1 MVEHYLGVVGVV
13 RSNRVVPTI
22 NEINKGCRLTFRQ
35 SFWIKDKISGD
46 TMKKISI
53 LGSTGSIGT
62 QTLDVVRKLPEEF
75 KICALATNSNVE
87 LFSKQV
93 EEFQPELAV
102 LADEDAYKK
111 FQSKNFPR
119 TKIAGG
125 RQAFIDAAGY
135 GDAEIVVTSMSGF
148 AGLEP
153 TINAIEH
160 GKNIALANKETLV
173 AAGELVTNLAKK
185 FNVKIL
191 PVDSEHGAIFQ
202 CLQGDKANAIEKI
215 LLTASGGP
223 FRGKK
228 LDELQNVTVNEVL
241 AHPTWNMGKKITV
254 DSASLV
260 NKGLEVI
267 EAHWLYGV
275 DYDKIQVVVHPQS
288 IIHSMVEFADGSII
302 AQLAAPDMRL
312 PIQYALTFP
321 RRLPSPIKRLNF
333 WDVKQLTFDAPD
345 LKTFRGL
352 KLAYDAGKI
361 GGTMPCIL
369 NAANEVA
376 VNAFLCGEIKF
387 LQIYDVIEDAM
398 TRHEVIKNPT
408 LEILTAEDSAV
419 RMAAEKF
426 IAKI

>member
-1 MVEHYLGVVGVV
+1 
-13 RSNRVVPTI
+13 
-22 NEINKGCRLTFRQ
+22 
-35 SFWIKDKISGD
+35 
-46 TMKKISI
+46 MKKISI

-62 QTLDVVRKLPEEF
+62 QALDVVRNLPNEF
-75 KICALATNSNVE
+75 KICVLAANSNVE
-87 LFSKQV
+87 LFSAQV

-111 FQSKNFPR
+111 LKAEKNFPN

-125 RQAFIDAAGY
+125 RQAFIDAAAY
-135 GDAEIVVTSMSGF
+135 GDSEIVLTSMSGF

-153 TINAIEH
+153 TINAIGK

-173 AAGELVTNLAKK
+173 AAGELVINLAKD

-202 CLQGDKANAIEKI
+202 CLHGENPNDVEKI

-223 FRGKK
+223 FRGKNF
-228 LDELQNVTVNEVL
+228 DELQNVTVDEVL
-241 AHPTWNMGKKITV
+241 AHPTWNMGQKITV

-288 IIHSMVEFADGSII
+288 IIHSMIEFRDGSII
-302 AQLAAPDMRL
+302 AQLAEPDMRL
-312 PIQYALTFP
+312 PIQYALTYP
-321 RRLPSPIKRLNF
+321 RRLPSPINHLNF
-333 WDVKQLTFDAPD
+333 WQMKNLTFEEPD

-361 GGTMPCIL
+361 GGTMPCIF

-376 VNAFLCGEIKF
+376 VNAFLRGQIKF
-387 LQIYDVIEDAM
+387 SQIYDVIENAM
-398 TRHEVIKNPT
+398 ESHAVLQN
-408 LEILTAEDSAV
+408 LSLGLLTTEDFAV
-419 RMAAEKF
+419 RVMSEKF
-426 IAKI
+426 IDRL